1 MVNKNEY
8 YSDIKIN
15 LRSPKGDL
23 SLTGFTMIELLVV
36 LVIIGILVSLNMGNF
51 SRSSEKN
58 KAKEAEANLQL
69 IYSAQQRYYL
79 GEGKYYNCTSPCD
92 NISDSS
98 NLGITLEGDSF
109 TYSINATTSPSFTA
123 TATRELSGLA
133 CSGMNM
139 TLTHRNSTI
148 EKECPQW

>member
-1 MVNKNEY
+1 MGPAPLEVNEQPVRGKR
-8 YSDIKIN
+8 
-15 LRSPKGDL
+15 L
-23 SLTGFTMIELLVV
+23 LTGFTMIELLVV

-98 NLGITLEGDSF
+98 NLGIELEGDRDSF